1 MRSGAV
7 SMEGMAPDVLTPTAS
22 ARSAAIAD
30 LLDALEVLVD
40 TYRELPECER
50 ERRCSADAER
60 ITGELALLLS
70 TTRSRLSSTFERRGP
85 GA

>member
-1 MRSGAV
+1 MI
-7 SMEGMAPDVLTPTAS
+7 PDVLTPTAT

-30 LLDALEVLVD
+30 LLDALEGVVGS
-40 TYRELPECER
+40 YRDLPERER
-50 ERRCSADAER
+50 ARRCSAEAER

-85 GA
+85 GG

>member
-1 MRSGAV
+1 MSR
-7 SMEGMAPDVLTPTAS
+7 DVLTPTAN

-30 LLDALEVLVD
+30 LLDALEGLVA

-50 ERRCSADAER
+50 AQRCSTDAER
-60 ITGELALLLS
+60 ITGELARLLS
-70 TTRSRLSSTFERRGP
+70 TTRSQLSSTFERRGP